1 MSEVSMTRERA
12 VAAGGPGT
20 AGPPR
25 RMAINIACL
34 VAGVLAFA
42 LPLLWLAGPER
53 TFADTLAVAAW
64 AWLLLGAPLVVL
76 LVVGGIGA
84 ARRGQEPRLIGVAQ
98 WFAIGLAVGVVL
110 LEASRLLRL

>member
-1 MSEVSMTRERA
+1 MSEASMTREPA

-20 AGPPR
+20 AGQPR
-25 RMAINIACL
+25 RMVMKIACL

-53 TFADTLAVAAW
+53 SFADTLAVAAW

-84 ARRGQEPRLIGVAQ
+84 ARRGQEPRLVGVAQ
-98 WFAIGLAVGVVL
+98 WFAIGMATGVVL
-110 LEASRLLRL
+110 LELQRLFL